1 VTQIFKIQGRNYVR
15 VGDMLIPCNK
25 DGVVENVTS
34 EQTPN
39 ASGGMDCTIHVH
51 CLKIA
56 SKQNKLGEKRDG
68 LRNL

>member
-1 VTQIFKIQGRNYVR
+1 MTKMLKVNGRNYVR

-39 ASGGMDCTIHVH
+39 ANGGMDCTVHVH

-56 SKQNKLGEKRDG
+56 SSQPKLKG
-68 LRNL
+68 